1 MIKGTRRLIHGC
13 VDLSKT
19 PYPIRIN
26 KNQPKGR
33 ARKAMVHEMVHIIAK
48 EAKIP
53 MNERQVHQMALYIE
67 EELLPMMEEFERQWE
82 EVVGSEADI
91 RYF

>member
-1 MIKGTRRLIHGC
+1 MIRGQRKMIHGC
-13 VDLSKT
+13 VNLSKT
-19 PYPIRIN
+19 PYPIKIN

-67 EELLPMMEEFERQWE
+67 EELLPMMEKFEEQWE
-82 EVVGSEADI
+82 EVVGDNDDI